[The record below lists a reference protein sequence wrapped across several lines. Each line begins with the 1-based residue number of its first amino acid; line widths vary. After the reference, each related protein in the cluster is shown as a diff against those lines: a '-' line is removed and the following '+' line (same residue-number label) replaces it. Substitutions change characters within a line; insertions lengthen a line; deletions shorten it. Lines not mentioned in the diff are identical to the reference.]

1 MDLGLKGKRAIVTGG
16 SKGIGRR
23 IVDLLVSEG
32 CHVGFC
38 ARNESDVDAALAAL
52 SGGEVTVIGGTA
64 DVTDDT
70 AFRAWMTQTAQ
81 ALGGV
86 DILVANASSLVVGA
100 DEEAWRTGFEV
111 DILGTV
117 RAVESAMPYLEASEC
132 GSIVAISSTAA
143 VNVSGGVR
151 AYSGVKAALI
161 SYMSGLSTNMAAK
174 GIRANTVSPGAVY
187 FEGGVWERN
196 KTEDPERF
204 AAAIKRNP
212 MGRFCTPEEV
222 ANGAVFL
229 ASPAASYISGVNLVV
244 DGAATTR
251 IQY

>member
-1 MDLGLKGKRAIVTGG
+1 MDLGLSGKRAIVTGG

-38 ARNESDVDAALAAL
+38 ARNEAEVTDAVNVL
-52 SGGEVTVIGGTA
+52 SGGATQIIGGMA
-64 DVTDDT
+64 DVADDS
-70 AFRAWMTQTAQ
+70 AFRSWMKTTAKT
-81 ALGGV
+81 LGGV

-100 DEEAWRTGFEV
+100 DEAAWQRGLDV

-117 RAVESAMPYLEASEC
+117 RAVESVMPYLEKSES
-132 GSIVAISSTAA
+132 GSIVSISSTAA
-143 VNVSGGVR
+143 INVSGGIR

-161 SYMSGLSTNMAAK
+161 SYMSGLSTNFAAK
-174 GIRANTVSPGAVY
+174 GIRANSVSPGAVY
-187 FEGGVWERN
+187 FTGGVWDRT
-196 KTEDPERF
+196 KSEDPERF
-204 AAAIKRNP
+204 AMAIKRNP

-229 ASPAASYISGVNLVV
+229 ASPAASYISGVNLVI

>member
-70 AFRAWMTQTAQ
+70 AFRAWMTQTAK

-100 DEEAWRTGFEV
+100 DEEAWRTGLEV

>member
-1 MDLGLKGKRAIVTGG
+1 MDLGLAGKRAIVTGG

-23 IVDLLVSEG
+23 VVDLLVVEG

-38 ARNESDVDAALAAL
+38 ARNDADVNNTVSELSKFDA
-52 SGGEVTVIGGTA
+52 SVVGGVA
-64 DVTDDT
+64 DVTDDDG
-70 AFRAWMTQTAQ
+70 FRAWMKSTISE
-81 ALGGV
+81 LGGL
-86 DILVANASSLVVGA
+86 DILVANASSLISGA
-100 DEEAWRTGFEV
+100 SEASWRKGMDV

-117 RAVESAMPYLEASEC
+117 RAVEEALPYLEVSNC
-132 GSIVAISSTAA
+132 GSITAVSSTAA

-161 SYMSGLSTNMAAK
+161 SYMSGLSINFAAQ

-187 FEGGVWERN
+187 FKGGVWERN
-196 KTEDPERF
+196 KTQDPERY
-204 AAAIKRNP
+204 AMAVKRNP

-222 ANGAVFL
+222 ASGVVFL

>member
-70 AFRAWMTQTAQ
+70 AFRAWMTKTAK

-100 DEEAWRTGFEV
+100 DEEAWRTGLEV

>member
-1 MDLGLKGKRAIVTGG
+1 MDLGLKGRRAIVTGG

-38 ARNESDVDAALAAL
+38 ARNESDVGAALAAL

-100 DEEAWRTGFEV
+100 DEEAWRTGLEV

-117 RAVESAMPYLEASEC
+117 RAVESALPYLEAAEC